1 MKIISSRNDIFSL
14 LSDDGGKFGVES
26 LEDSY
31 LFCKNV
37 TNKHYENFP
46 VGSII
51 VPSSHRN
58 YFYSVY
64 TFSRLADDIA
74 DELTEDT
81 ADIKVNALIK
91 LSSLIKEFSPKFGK
105 LNNPLLWALSDTI
118 NKKKLSFEPFEKLI
132 KAFIMDS
139 EFVQP
144 VTMQDNIDYCRY
156 SANPVGEIVLRLFDN
171 YNDTTAP
178 LSDSI
183 CTGLQL
189 VNFWQDISEDI
200 KKNRIYLP
208 VEILQKYDIDEKSLF
223 CNPPQDK
230 LDACLQ
236 EIYDYTEK
244 FFIFGKDLVK
254 HIENKRLKYEVA
266 ITNDSGLRILQKV
279 RKSGNSIIHSKP
291 KLSKIDFMMILIRI
305 FFYRNELH

>member
-1 MKIISSRNDIFSL
+1 MKIINSKSDIFAL
-14 LSDDGGKFGVES
+14 LEEDGGKFGVNS
-26 LEDSY
+26 LEESY

-37 TNKHYENFP
+37 SNKHYENFP

-74 DELTEDT
+74 DELDDESSETKID
-81 ADIKVNALIK
+81 ALNK
-91 LSSLIKEFSPKFGK
+91 LSSLIKEFSPKSDR

-118 NKKKLSFEPFEKLI
+118 AKKSIPYEPFEKLN

-139 EFVQP
+139 EFVHP
-144 VTMQDNIDYCRY
+144 ATMQDNINYCQY
-156 SANPVGEIVLRLFDN
+156 SANPVGEIVLRIFDN
-171 YNDTTAP
+171 YNETTAP

-200 KKNRIYLP
+200 KKNRIYIP
-208 VEILQKYDIDEKSLF
+208 IEVLQKYNLDEKTLF
-223 CNPPQDK
+223 LAPPQAQ

-236 EIYDYTEK
+236 DIYDYTEK
-244 FFIFGKDLVK
+244 FFIFGKDLVNYIK
-254 HIENKRLKYEVA
+254 NKRLKLEIA
-266 ITNDSGLRILQKV
+266 IISESGMKILQNV
-279 RKSGNSIIHSKP
+279 RNSRNEIVFVKP
-291 KLSKIDFMMILIRI
+291 KLSKSDFLKI
-305 FFYRNELH
+305 FFRLFFNSRERY